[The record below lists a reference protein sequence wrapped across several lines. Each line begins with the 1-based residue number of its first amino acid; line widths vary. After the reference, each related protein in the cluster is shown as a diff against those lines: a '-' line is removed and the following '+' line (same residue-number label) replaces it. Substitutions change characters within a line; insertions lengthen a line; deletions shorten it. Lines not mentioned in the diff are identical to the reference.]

1 MTAVNN
7 IKNPNRGLTNYQA
20 QFKVVAVNPLTSN
33 YLHMSGSGETS
44 IRDHAWVGTR
54 NQFAN
59 LQGSLDVDYD
69 LQSSTEKVGT
79 K

>member
-44 IRDHAWVGTR
+44 IRDHAWVGQQR
-54 NQFAN
+54 QFENMAKT
-59 LQGSLDVDYD
+59 LDVDYE
-69 LQSSTEKVGT
+69 LQSAQGKTDG
-79 K
+79 